1 MAEKFNDVRNAIM
14 AQVKTMLEADS
25 EVLITGSQEFCLP
38 IVNAEGDEGYLVL
51 TFKIPKGSR
60 DGEAYNGY
68 EVADEYKRKQEE
80 KAVKAKEKAEAKAR
94 KIERD
99 KRLRAKK
106 AEEKAE

>member
-1 MAEKFNDVRNAIM
+1 MAEKFNDVRNEIM
-14 AQVKTMLEADS
+14 AQVKTLLETDF
-25 EVLITGSQEFCLP
+25 EILTTGSQELCLP

-60 DGEAYNGY
+60 DGEPYNGY
-68 EVADEYKRKQEE
+68 EVAEDFKRKQEE

-99 KRLRAKK
+99 KKMRAKK
-106 AEEKAE
+106 AQEKAE